1 MAKMDIPNET
11 PGGSRENSSGP
22 MGRAGSS
29 VDGPNQTKSGDRRNG
44 TMPLGG
50 SRGVIQPPNDMT
62 RAPIGH
68 SSMR

>member
-22 MGRAGSS
+22 MGRS
-29 VDGPNQTKSGDRRNG
+29 DRRNG